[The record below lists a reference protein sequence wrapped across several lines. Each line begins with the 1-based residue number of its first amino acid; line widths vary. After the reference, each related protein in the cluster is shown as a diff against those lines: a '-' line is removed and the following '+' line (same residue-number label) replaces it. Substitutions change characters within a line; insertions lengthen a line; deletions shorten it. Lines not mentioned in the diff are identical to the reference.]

1 MIVLQ
6 RTLMTVLLVSFMALS
21 SQAASFEKY
30 FLKLVKFEGKGYGI
44 NQEIWGKKVFSK
56 EEAFRIHK
64 QHYWN
69 KYHGNLF
76 KSQEVAEVF
85 IDQLINAGEGKECV
99 NIKAFEAVIG
109 VSQDGK
115 LTKEDVQI
123 ANSFI
128 QCEYIVNPY
137 TNYRL
142 HYYTS
147 RKNFKKYPGWTIRAK
162 AFSIFSEDNNML
174 ADYLVLPDMLI
185 GKEPEEDLEESGAEI
200 ASKVD

>member
-85 IDQLINAGEGKECV
+85 IDQLINAGEGKDCV

-109 VSQDGK
+109 VTQDGK